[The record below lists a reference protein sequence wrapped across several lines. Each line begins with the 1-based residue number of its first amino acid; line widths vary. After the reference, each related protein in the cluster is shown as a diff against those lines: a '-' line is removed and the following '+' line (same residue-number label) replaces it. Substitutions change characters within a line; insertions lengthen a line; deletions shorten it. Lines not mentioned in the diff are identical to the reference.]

1 MQEIA
6 IKINELLALN
16 AVEPN
21 YGVPDADPTSFTA
34 RMDKQE
40 ALMQECIALAR
51 SKGTL
56 FGRIIRI
63 PMADSSAVYVITK
76 LNTRTVQLTWV
87 KFCDNWVD
95 QRIGYQGTYPLA
107 LAQKQADFDDYWEKL
122 VADRK
127 AEREGATK

>member
-6 IKINELLALN
+6 NKINELLALN
-16 AVEPN
+16 AIEPN
-21 YGVPDADPTSFTA
+21 YGVPDENPNSFTA
-34 RMDKQE
+34 RMNKQE

-63 PMADSSAVYVITK
+63 PMADSNAVYVVTK

>member
-34 RMDKQE
+34 RMNKQE

-51 SKGTL
+51 AKGTL

-63 PMADSSAVYVITK
+63 PMADSSAVYVITT
-76 LNTRTVQLTWV
+76 LNTRTVQLTWI

-95 QRIGYQGTYPLA
+95 QRIGYQGSYPLA
-107 LAQKQADFDDYWEKL
+107 LAEKSTSFDDYWQKL
-122 VADRK
+122 VDEKK
-127 AEREGATK
+127 AEKEGATK

>member
-1 MQEIA
+1 MQEIE

-21 YGVPDADPTSFTA
+21 YGVPDEDPTSFTA
-34 RMDKQE
+34 RMNKQE

-63 PMADSSAVYVITK
+63 PHADSNAVYVVTK
-76 LNTRTVQLTWV
+76 LNTRTVQLTWI
-87 KFCDNWVD
+87 KFCDEWVD
-95 QRIGYQGTYPLA
+95 SRVGYQGSYPLA

-122 VADRK
+122 VAERK

>member
-1 MQEIA
+1 MQEIFN
-6 IKINELLALN
+6 KINELLALN
-16 AVEPN
+16 AIEPN
-21 YGVPDADPTSFTA
+21 YGVPDEDPTSFTA
-34 RMDKQE
+34 RMNKQE

-56 FGRIIRI
+56 FGRIVRI
-63 PMADSSAVYVITK
+63 PMADSNAVYVVTK

-107 LAQKQADFDDYWEKL
+107 LAQKQANFDDYWEKL

-127 AEREGATK
+127 AEQEGATK